1 MKPRIVA
8 VTGAT
13 ASGKSALSME
23 LAACLHAEIVCMDS
37 MQIYRGMD
45 IGTAK
50 PSPADRQAVVHHML
64 DIVSPAE
71 PYTVADYAQQATAVI
86 RDVLKRGRLPLLV
99 GGTGLYLKALM
110 HGLSL
115 GVAPSDPAV
124 RQRLEAI
131 ADEPGG
137 RQKLHRMLADV
148 DEASARK
155 LHPNDLRRVIRA
167 IEVYELTGTPL
178 SQTRQEEN
186 GEFDVL
192 PLAIRMERETLYRR
206 IEKRVDVML
215 ESGLYDEV
223 RSLLEAGVSPQ
234 AQSMQG
240 IGYKEIIP
248 VIAGQATLDKARS
261 EIILNTKHYAK
272 RQETWFKGENATL
285 WLEKENA
292 VPAAKEAVRSFLAR
306 PQDNTKE

>member
-37 MQIYRGMD
+37 MQIYQGMD

-223 RSLLEAGVSPQ
+223 RSLLEAGVPPQ

>member
-115 GVAPSDPAV
+115 GFAPSDPAV
-124 RQRLEAI
+124 RQRLETI

-248 VIAGQATLDKARS
+248 VITGQATLDKARS

>member
-223 RSLLEAGVSPQ
+223 RNLLEAGVSPQ

>member
-1 MKPRIVA
+1 M
-8 VTGAT
+8 
-13 ASGKSALSME
+13 
-23 LAACLHAEIVCMDS
+23 
-37 MQIYRGMD
+37 
-45 IGTAK
+45 
-50 PSPADRQAVVHHML
+50 
-64 DIVSPAE
+64 
-71 PYTVADYAQQATAVI
+71 
-86 RDVLKRGRLPLLV
+86 
-99 GGTGLYLKALM
+99 
-110 HGLSL
+110 
-115 GVAPSDPAV
+115 
-124 RQRLEAI
+124 
-131 ADEPGG
+131 
-137 RQKLHRMLADV
+137 

-192 PLAIRMERETLYRR
+192 PLAIRIERETLYRR

-272 RQETWFKGENATL
+272 RQETWFKGENATM

-292 VPAAKEAVRSFLAR
+292 VPAATEAVHSFLDR

>member
-37 MQIYRGMD
+37 MQIYQGMD

-178 SQTRQEEN
+178 SQTRQQEN

-223 RSLLEAGVSPQ
+223 RSLLKAGVSPQ
-234 AQSMQG
+234 AQSIQG
-240 IGYKEIIP
+240 IGYKEIVP

-272 RQETWFKGENATL
+272 RQETWLKGENATL